1 MDTFDKDEAL
11 HELGTFYERLDY
23 FIDEYA
29 DCSKKLK
36 DALDEAAINI
46 AYAMDVLKDIECEDE
61 E

>member
-11 HELGTFYERLDY
+11 HELGTLYERLDY

-29 DCSKKLK
+29 DCSEKLK
-36 DALDEAAINI
+36 DALDEVAFNI
-46 AYAMDVLKDIECEDE
+46 VYALDVLKDIDCDDE